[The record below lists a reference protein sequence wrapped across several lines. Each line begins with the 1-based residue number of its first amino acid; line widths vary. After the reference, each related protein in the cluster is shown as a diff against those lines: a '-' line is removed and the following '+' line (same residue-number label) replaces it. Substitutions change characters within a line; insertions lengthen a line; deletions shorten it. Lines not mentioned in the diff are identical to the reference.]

1 MVDITH
7 YEVYTDKG
15 DGWKLEERFPVE
27 QRLNA
32 VKYARDRE
40 HENISVKLICEKF
53 DVLDNSYQ
61 ESIEFVSLAQKKK
74 SKNISKDYNDFY
86 QSEGEES
93 TKFRNTIYDALNEE
107 ENSLGSI
114 VKALIKLFFIVIFS
128 LLFAHIIVSLSMPL
142 LEEFIPEKAS
152 KTFLFLFFFGLFLIT
167 ATPLIL
173 KKIPLNVFGLRRKTK
188 EKIVPERKF
197 LKKAQRILQIYN
209 IDEQLEPGVI
219 PTYPDA
225 DIEDKHYIINFLS
238 NIIANLDSKTPL
250 NDDFNRFGI
259 KLVLFGGCMELARIK
274 KLNIAEANSLL
285 NEVFSVLDGKNSE
298 VSEFYE
304 AKRSYKENRVAIF
317 LTGVGAHLMMQLL
330 RREALDSQIL
340 HLTFYKWRQ
349 QNIIPHQEEIIIPE
363 KQQNTKEKEE
373 VRSETQ
379 EKEESYK
386 GSILSCQTRI
396 LLNNA
401 ENNPRKEAEIKQSID
416 NIIKNLL
423 GKFEGT
429 ELIQSA
435 ESKYRSIAF
444 SEVNQALH
452 FAIEFLRDSEIYVN
466 ELNDDDII
474 IAHKLNI
481 VEGDIDT
488 YLNKNSLILD
498 ILDNTYDGEVLIE
511 GKLYDR
517 GVPEQYKFDFLG
529 EKNMERSEENIP
541 LYKLITE

>member
-238 NIIANLDSKTPL
+238 NIIANLDSKTSL

-285 NEVFSVLDGKNSE
+285 NEAFSVLDGKNSE

-304 AKRSYKENRVAIF
+304 AK
-317 LTGVGAHLMMQLL
+317 GV
-330 RREALDSQIL
+330 
-340 HLTFYKWRQ
+340 
-349 QNIIPHQEEIIIPE
+349 
-363 KQQNTKEKEE
+363 
-373 VRSETQ
+373 
-379 EKEESYK
+379 
-386 GSILSCQTRI
+386 
-396 LLNNA
+396 
-401 ENNPRKEAEIKQSID
+401 IK
-416 NIIKNLL
+416 K
-423 GKFEGT
+423 T
-429 ELIQSA
+429 ELP
-435 ESKYRSIAF
+435 YF
-444 SEVNQALH
+444 
-452 FAIEFLRDSEIYVN
+452 
-466 ELNDDDII
+466 
-474 IAHKLNI
+474 
-481 VEGDIDT
+481 
-488 YLNKNSLILD
+488 
-498 ILDNTYDGEVLIE
+498 
-511 GKLYDR
+511 
-517 GVPEQYKFDFLG
+517 
-529 EKNMERSEENIP
+529 
-541 LYKLITE
+541 